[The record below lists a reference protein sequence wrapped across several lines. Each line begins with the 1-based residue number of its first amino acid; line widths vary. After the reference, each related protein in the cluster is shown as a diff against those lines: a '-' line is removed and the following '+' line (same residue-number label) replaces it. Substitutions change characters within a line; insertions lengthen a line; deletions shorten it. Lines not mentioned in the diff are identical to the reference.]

1 MSPIKLVELCASLL
15 KLVCY
20 LSSDF
25 PLSLNEVV
33 ELNTKLLKAQACAD
47 RDLDGDTAYERELH
61 DTIQG
66 LRLARPP
73 CGTSGVIYNDVAAS
87 QTTK

>member
-1 MSPIKLVELCASLL
+1 MELCASLF

-33 ELNTKLLKAQACAD
+33 ELNTKLLKAQASAD
-47 RDLDGDTAYERELH
+47 RELDGDKAYERELH
-61 DTIQG
+61 DTIQD
-66 LRLARPP
+66 LRFARPP
-73 CGTSGVIYNDVAAS
+73 CGTSGIINNDVAAS
-87 QTTK
+87 QTIK